1 MRRPCQHVRAVG
13 FSEDVLDKAKA
24 QAALPF
30 YAQLDYE
37 AVAASEGAL

>member
-1 MRRPCQHVRAVG
+1 MPVAVEAGADEAAVQHVRAVG

-30 YAQLDYE
+30 YAQLD
-37 AVAASEGAL
+37 